1 METGLS
7 RTESQAAIEGQ
18 NWKLLGYFN
27 YYRLMIA
34 LAAVVISFFIPN
46 IPPFGSRT
54 PALFQTTALVY
65 AALSALALLTIR
77 ERRFDLET
85 HTTLLTFADVALLTI
100 LMHASGG
107 LPSGL
112 GMLLLIAIAGG
123 SLMLGRRI
131 TVFYASL
138 AAIAVIL
145 EHSWGYLTGSVTSL
159 LDLSQG
165 YPQVGMLGVGF
176 IATAFLGNMLAER
189 LRATETLAERRGV
202 DLANLTQ
209 VNALI
214 IQHMQIGVLVCDAG
228 GNIRLSNHAAQKFL
242 NLGASSSTK
251 PQALTAVSPDL
262 AIQLFRWLGDDAKD
276 GGGRAAPGAVAGER
290 GVRSRSAFTTR
301 SGYQVLPRFAALG
314 EDKDAGALIFLE
326 DMAVLKQQAQQMK
339 MESLARLTASI
350 AHEIRNPLGAL
361 SNAAQLLG
369 ETPQQNDEGRRLIK
383 IIDDQSRRMNIIVE
397 NVTQL
402 SRRDRVSPMR
412 FTLGPWLQEFAR
424 QYADTT
430 RAPREIFTFTATEGI
445 EVCMDPEQL
454 HQVVANLCQNAL
466 RHSPP
471 YTGSPLIRLDSG
483 LDTEQRPTLDVID
496 WGTGVAPDIVD
507 FIFDPFFTTT
517 PKGTGLGLYI
527 AKELCEGNGA
537 TLDYYPGEGKI
548 GCRFHV
554 TFTRPENCL
563 ETGTA

>member
-7 RTESQAAIEGQ
+7 RTESQTAIEGQ

-27 YYRLMIA
+27 YYRLTIA
-34 LAAVVISFFIPN
+34 LAAVAISFFIPN
-46 IPPFGSRT
+46 ISPFGDRT
-54 PALFQTTALVY
+54 PMLFQAAAIVY
-65 AALSALALLTIR
+65 AALGALALLTIR
-77 ERRFDLET
+77 ERRFDFET

-138 AAIAVIL
+138 AAIAVML
-145 EHSWGYLTGSVTSL
+145 EHSWDYLTGSVASL

-189 LRATETLAERRGV
+189 LRATEALAERRGV

-262 AIQLFRWLGDDAKD
+262 AIQLFRWLGD
-276 GGGRAAPGAVAGER
+276 ER

-301 SGYQVLPRFAALG
+301 NGYRILPRFTALG
-314 EDKDAGALIFLE
+314 DDKNAGALIFLE

-369 ETPQQNDEGRRLIK
+369 ETPRQNDEGRRLIK
-383 IIDDQSRRMNIIVE
+383 IIDDQSRRMNVIVE

-402 SRRDRVSPMR
+402 SRRDHVSPMR
-412 FTLGPWLQEFAR
+412 FALDPWLREFAR
-424 QYADTT
+424 QYADT
-430 RAPREIFTFTATEGI
+430 AQVPREIFTFTTTEGI
-445 EVCMDPEQL
+445 EICMDPEQL

-471 YTGSPLIRLDSG
+471 YTGTPLIRLDSG

-496 WGTGVAPDIVD
+496 WGTGVASDIVD

-527 AKELCEGNGA
+527 ARELCEGNGA
-537 TLDYYPGEGKI
+537 TLDYHPGEGKI
-548 GCRFHV
+548 GCRFHII
-554 TFTRPENCL
+554 FTRPENCV

>member
-7 RTESQAAIEGQ
+7 RTESRATIEGQ

-27 YYRLMIA
+27 YYRLTIA
-34 LAAVVISFFIPN
+34 LAAVAISFFIPN
-46 IPPFGSRT
+46 IPPFGIRT
-54 PALFQTTALVY
+54 PALFQIAALAY
-65 AALSALALLTIR
+65 AALGVLALLTIR
-77 ERRFDLET
+77 ERRFDFET
-85 HTTLLTFADVALLTI
+85 HTTLLTFADVALLTM

-138 AAIAVIL
+138 AAIAVML
-145 EHSWGYLTGSVTSL
+145 EHSWDYLTGSVASL

-189 LRATETLAERRGV
+189 LRATEALAERRGV

-228 GNIRLSNHAAQKFL
+228 GNIRLSNQAAQKFL
-242 NLGASSSTK
+242 NLGAPSPTR

-262 AIQLFRWLGDDAKD
+262 AIQLFRWLGD
-276 GGGRAAPGAVAGER
+276 EQ

-301 SGYQVLPRFAALG
+301 NGYRILPRFTALG

-326 DMAVLKQQAQQMK
+326 DLAVLKQQAQQMK

-369 ETPQQNDEGRRLIK
+369 ETPQQNGEGQRLIK
-383 IIDDQSRRMNIIVE
+383 IIDDQSRRMNVIVE

-402 SRRDRVSPMR
+402 SRRDHVSPMR
-412 FTLGPWLQEFAR
+412 FLLDPWLQEFAR

-430 RAPREIFTFTATEGI
+430 RVPREIFSFTTTEGI

-483 LDTEQRPTLDVID
+483 LDTEQRPTLDIID

-527 AKELCEGNGA
+527 ARELCEGNGA
-537 TLDYYPGEGKI
+537 TLDYHPGEGKI

-563 ETGTA
+563 ETSTA

>member
-1 METGLS
+1 
-7 RTESQAAIEGQ
+7 
-18 NWKLLGYFN
+18 
-27 YYRLMIA
+27 
-34 LAAVVISFFIPN
+34 
-46 IPPFGSRT
+46 
-54 PALFQTTALVY
+54 
-65 AALSALALLTIR
+65 
-77 ERRFDLET
+77 
-85 HTTLLTFADVALLTI
+85 
-100 LMHASGG
+100 
-107 LPSGL
+107 
-112 GMLLLIAIAGG
+112 
-123 SLMLGRRI
+123 
-131 TVFYASL
+131 
-138 AAIAVIL
+138 
-145 EHSWGYLTGSVTSL
+145 
-159 LDLSQG
+159 
-165 YPQVGMLGVGF
+165 
-176 IATAFLGNMLAER
+176 LAER
-189 LRATETLAERRGV
+189 LRATEALAERRGV

-209 VNALI
+209 VNALV

-228 GNIRLSNHAAQKFL
+228 GNIRLSNQAAQKFL
-242 NLGASSSTK
+242 GLGLSTPTK
-251 PQALTAVSPDL
+251 PQALTVVSPDL
-262 AIQLFRWLGDDAKD
+262 AIQLFRWLGD
-276 GGGRAAPGAVAGER
+276 ER
-290 GVRSRSAFTTR
+290 GVRNRSAFTTR
-301 SGYQVLPRFAALG
+301 NGYQVLPRFTALG
-314 EDKDAGALIFLE
+314 DDKDAGALIFLE

-369 ETPQQNDEGRRLIK
+369 ETPRQNDEGRRLIK
-383 IIDDQSRRMNIIVE
+383 IIDDQSRRMNVIVE

-412 FTLGPWLQEFAR
+412 FALDPWLQEFAR

-430 RAPREIFTFTATEGI
+430 RVPREIFSFTATEGI

-471 YTGSPLIRLDSG
+471 YTGTPLIRLDSG

-496 WGTGVAPDIVD
+496 WGTGIAPDIVD

-537 TLDYYPGEGKI
+537 TLDYHPGEGKI

-563 ETGTA
+563 ETGAA

>member
-18 NWKLLGYFN
+18 NWRLLGYFN
-27 YYRLMIA
+27 YYRLTIA
-34 LAAVVISFFIPN
+34 FAAVAISFFIPN

-54 PALFQTTALVY
+54 PMLFQAAALVY
-65 AALSALALLTIR
+65 AVLGTSGLLTIR
-77 ERRFDLET
+77 ERRLDFET

-138 AAIAVIL
+138 AAIAVML
-145 EHSWGYLTGSVTSL
+145 EHSWDYLTGSVASL

-189 LRATETLAERRGV
+189 LRATEALAERRGV

-228 GNIRLSNHAAQKFL
+228 GNIRLNNQAAQKFL
-242 NLGASSSTK
+242 GLGSPSPAK
-251 PQALTAVSPDL
+251 PPVLTVVSPDL
-262 AIQLFRWLGDDAKD
+262 AIQLFRWLGDA
-276 GGGRAAPGAVAGER
+276 GGRATPGAVAGER

-301 SGYQVLPRFAALG
+301 NGYQVLPRFTALG
-314 EDKDAGALIFLE
+314 DDKDAGALIFLE

-369 ETPQQNDEGRRLIK
+369 ETPQQNGEGRRLIK
-383 IIDDQSRRMNIIVE
+383 IIDDQSRRMNVIVE

-412 FTLGPWLQEFAR
+412 FMLDPWLREFAR
-424 QYADTT
+424 QYAD
-430 RAPREIFTFTATEGI
+430 
-445 EVCMDPEQL
+445 
-454 HQVVANLCQNAL
+454 
-466 RHSPP
+466 
-471 YTGSPLIRLDSG
+471 
-483 LDTEQRPTLDVID
+483 
-496 WGTGVAPDIVD
+496 
-507 FIFDPFFTTT
+507 
-517 PKGTGLGLYI
+517 
-527 AKELCEGNGA
+527 
-537 TLDYYPGEGKI
+537 
-548 GCRFHV
+548 
-554 TFTRPENCL
+554 
-563 ETGTA
+563 

>member
-18 NWKLLGYFN
+18 NWRLLGYFN
-27 YYRLMIA
+27 YYRLTIA
-34 LAAVVISFFIPN
+34 FAAVAISFFIPN

-54 PALFQTTALVY
+54 PMLFQAAALVY
-65 AALSALALLTIR
+65 AVLGTSGLLTIR
-77 ERRFDLET
+77 ERRLDFET

-138 AAIAVIL
+138 AAIAVML
-145 EHSWGYLTGSVTSL
+145 EHSWDYLTGSVASL

-189 LRATETLAERRGV
+189 LRATEALAERRGV

-242 NLGASSSTK
+242 NLRASSSTK

-262 AIQLFRWLGDDAKD
+262 AIQLFRWLGE
-276 GGGRAAPGAVAGER
+276 ER

-301 SGYQVLPRFAALG
+301 NGYQVLPRFTALG
-314 EDKDAGALIFLE
+314 DDKDAGALIFLE

-383 IIDDQSRRMNIIVE
+383 IIDDQSRRMNVIVE

-402 SRRDRVSPMR
+402 SRRDHVSPMR
-412 FTLGPWLQEFAR
+412 FALDPWLREFAR
-424 QYADTT
+424 QYADT
-430 RAPREIFTFTATEGI
+430 AQVPREIFTFTTTEGI
-445 EVCMDPEQL
+445 EICMDPEQL

-483 LDTEQRPTLDVID
+483 LDAEQRPTLDVID

-527 AKELCEGNGA
+527 ARELCEGNGA
-537 TLDYYPGEGKI
+537 TLDYHPGEGKI

-554 TFTRPENCL
+554 TFTRPENCV

>member
-1 METGLS
+1 M
-7 RTESQAAIEGQ
+7 IEGQ

-27 YYRLMIA
+27 YYRLTIA
-34 LAAVVISFFIPN
+34 LAAVAISFFIPN

-65 AALSALALLTIR
+65 AALSALTLLTIR
-77 ERRFDLET
+77 ERRFDFET

-138 AAIAVIL
+138 AAIAVML
-145 EHSWGYLTGSVTSL
+145 EHSWDYLTGSVASL

-189 LRATETLAERRGV
+189 LRATEALAERRGV

-262 AIQLFRWLGDDAKD
+262 AIQLFRWLGE
-276 GGGRAAPGAVAGER
+276 ER

-301 SGYQVLPRFAALG
+301 NGYQVLPRFAALG
-314 EDKDAGALIFLE
+314 DDKDAGALIFLE

-369 ETPQQNDEGRRLIK
+369 ETPQQNGEGRRLIK
-383 IIDDQSRRMNIIVE
+383 IIDDQSRRMNVIVE

-412 FTLGPWLQEFAR
+412 FALDPWLREFAR

-430 RAPREIFTFTATEGI
+430 RVPREIFSFTATEGV
-445 EVCMDPEQL
+445 EVCMDP
-454 HQVVANLCQNAL
+454 
-466 RHSPP
+466 
-471 YTGSPLIRLDSG
+471 
-483 LDTEQRPTLDVID
+483 
-496 WGTGVAPDIVD
+496 
-507 FIFDPFFTTT
+507 
-517 PKGTGLGLYI
+517 
-527 AKELCEGNGA
+527 
-537 TLDYYPGEGKI
+537 
-548 GCRFHV
+548 
-554 TFTRPENCL
+554 
-563 ETGTA
+563 

>member
-7 RTESQAAIEGQ
+7 RTESQVAIEGQ
-18 NWKLLGYFN
+18 NWRLLGYFN
-27 YYRLMIA
+27 YYRLTIA
-34 LAAVVISFFIPN
+34 FAAVAISFFIPN

-65 AALSALALLTIR
+65 AVLSTLALLTIR
-77 ERRFDLET
+77 ERRFDFET
-85 HTTLLTFADVALLTI
+85 HTTLLTFADVVLLTI

-145 EHSWGYLTGSVTSL
+145 EHSWDYLTGSVASL

-189 LRATETLAERRGV
+189 LRATEALAERRGV

-242 NLGASSSTK
+242 NLGTSSSTK

-262 AIQLFRWLGDDAKD
+262 AIQLFHWLGDDAKD
-276 GGGRAAPGAVAGER
+276 GGRSGPSRPSRGITPSLEGRGTTPGTEEIGPRQEW
-290 GVRSRSAFTTR
+290 RSR
-301 SGYQVLPRFAALG
+301 
-314 EDKDAGALIFLE
+314 
-326 DMAVLKQQAQQMK
+326 
-339 MESLARLTASI
+339 
-350 AHEIRNPLGAL
+350 
-361 SNAAQLLG
+361 
-369 ETPQQNDEGRRLIK
+369 
-383 IIDDQSRRMNIIVE
+383 
-397 NVTQL
+397 
-402 SRRDRVSPMR
+402 
-412 FTLGPWLQEFAR
+412 
-424 QYADTT
+424 
-430 RAPREIFTFTATEGI
+430 
-445 EVCMDPEQL
+445 
-454 HQVVANLCQNAL
+454 
-466 RHSPP
+466 
-471 YTGSPLIRLDSG
+471 
-483 LDTEQRPTLDVID
+483 
-496 WGTGVAPDIVD
+496 
-507 FIFDPFFTTT
+507 TT
-517 PKGTGLGLYI
+517 P
-527 AKELCEGNGA
+527 
-537 TLDYYPGEGKI
+537 
-548 GCRFHV
+548 
-554 TFTRPENCL
+554 
-563 ETGTA
+563 

>member
-18 NWKLLGYFN
+18 NWRLLGYFN
-27 YYRLMIA
+27 YYRLTIA
-34 LAAVVISFFIPN
+34 FAAVAISFFIPN
-46 IPPFGSRT
+46 VPPFGSRT

-65 AALSALALLTIR
+65 AVLSTLALLTIR
-77 ERRFDLET
+77 ERRFDFET

-145 EHSWGYLTGSVTSL
+145 EHSWDYLTGSVASL

-189 LRATETLAERRGV
+189 LRATEALAERRGV

-262 AIQLFRWLGDDAKD
+262 AIQLFHWLGD
-276 GGGRAAPGAVAGER
+276 ER

-314 EDKDAGALIFLE
+314 GDKDAGALIFLE

-369 ETPQQNDEGRRLIK
+369 ETPRQNDEGRRLIK
-383 IIDDQSRRMNIIVE
+383 IIDDQSRRMNVIVE

-412 FTLGPWLQEFAR
+412 FALDPWLQEFAR

-430 RAPREIFTFTATEGI
+430 RVPREIFSFTATEGI

-471 YTGSPLIRLDSG
+471 YTGTPLIRLDSG

-527 AKELCEGNGA
+527 ARELCEGNGA
-537 TLDYYPGEGKI
+537 TLDYHPGEGKI

>member
-1 METGLS
+1 
-7 RTESQAAIEGQ
+7 
-18 NWKLLGYFN
+18 
-27 YYRLMIA
+27 
-34 LAAVVISFFIPN
+34 
-46 IPPFGSRT
+46 
-54 PALFQTTALVY
+54 
-65 AALSALALLTIR
+65 
-77 ERRFDLET
+77 
-85 HTTLLTFADVALLTI
+85 
-100 LMHASGG
+100 
-107 LPSGL
+107 
-112 GMLLLIAIAGG
+112 
-123 SLMLGRRI
+123 
-131 TVFYASL
+131 
-138 AAIAVIL
+138 
-145 EHSWGYLTGSVTSL
+145 
-159 LDLSQG
+159 
-165 YPQVGMLGVGF
+165 
-176 IATAFLGNMLAER
+176 
-189 LRATETLAERRGV
+189 
-202 DLANLTQ
+202 
-209 VNALI
+209 
-214 IQHMQIGVLVCDAG
+214 GVLVCDAG

-242 NLGASSSTK
+242 NLGTSSSTK

-262 AIQLFRWLGDDAKD
+262 AIQLFHWLGDDAKD
-276 GGGRAAPGAVAGER
+276 GGGRATPGDSRDGGGRAASGTAAGAVAGKR
-290 GVRSRSAFTTR
+290 GVRSRSAFATR

-314 EDKDAGALIFLE
+314 GDKDAGALIFLE

-369 ETPQQNDEGRRLIK
+369 ETPRQNDEGRRLIK
-383 IIDDQSRRMNIIVE
+383 IIDDQSRRMNVIVE

-412 FTLGPWLQEFAR
+412 FALGPWLQEFAH

-430 RAPREIFTFTATEGI
+430 RVPREIFSFTATEGI

-471 YTGSPLIRLDSG
+471 YTGTPLIRLDSG

-527 AKELCEGNGA
+527 ARELCEGNGA
-537 TLDYYPGEGKI
+537 TLDYHPGEGKI